1 MYPVELSASISDA
14 KTVLDPNSCLVADFT
29 HTHTHTHTY
38 IYIYIYIRSM
48 VVACVASK
56 VTVAAHDTPI
66 IGKLASK
73 I

>member
-14 KTVLDPNSCLVADFT
+14 KTVDPDSCLVAD
-29 HTHTHTHTY
+29 Y

>member
-14 KTVLDPNSCLVADFT
+14 KTVDPDSCLVAD
-29 HTHTHTHTY
+29 Y

-56 VTVAAHDTPI
+56 VTAGA
-66 IGKLASK
+66 LA
-73 I
+73 